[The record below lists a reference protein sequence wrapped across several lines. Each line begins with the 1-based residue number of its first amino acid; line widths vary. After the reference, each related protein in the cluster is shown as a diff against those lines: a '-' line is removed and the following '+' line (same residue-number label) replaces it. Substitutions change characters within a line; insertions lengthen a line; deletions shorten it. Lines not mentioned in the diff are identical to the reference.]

1 MKKIR
6 LAFFTST
13 RGDLAILKPLID
25 SIISKKNFSYLF
37 FVHGTHLEKNYG
49 YTIKEVKN
57 LKIRISAKKKTLSNI
72 DNKQGMTETLLKT
85 QNFANKVFNKYKF
98 DAVIILGDRI
108 ERLPIIS
115 NCIAYR
121 KLIFHLHGGELTYG
135 SFDDQVRHL
144 ITKAAHLHFPICE
157 NYKKNILKL
166 SEEKFRI
173 CNSGSLAVENILKYI
188 QKNRLKK
195 RRYVILTY
203 HPETV
208 LDSFK
213 WENNFKTICDV
224 LHKFKFSVIVTA
236 PGHEKGSL
244 EHIKKIK
251 KIIKQFKSFN
261 FIPSLGYKNYF
272 KILNETKFVI
282 GNSSS
287 GIIEVPYF
295 KIPTIDIGDRQHG
308 RFRHDSIISCKA
320 LKKDLNISIKKA
332 ISLKFNNKISKMK
345 LYFGKGNASN
355 KILNFIVKNIKNKN
369 KLIYKNFKK

>member
-1 MKKIR
+1 MKKIK

-25 SIISKKNFSYLF
+25 SIKNKKNFSYLF
-37 FVHGTHLEKNYG
+37 FVHGTHLEKKYG
-49 YTIKEVKN
+49 YTIREIKN
-57 LKIRISAKKKTLSNI
+57 QKIKITAKQKTLSSI
-72 DNKQGMTETLLKT
+72 DNEKGMSETLYKT
-85 QNFANKVFNKYKF
+85 QNFANKVFDKFKF

-121 KLIFHLHGGELTYG
+121 KYIFHLHGGELTYG

-173 CNSGSLAVENILKYI
+173 CNSGSLAVENILNYVK
-188 QKNRLKK
+188 KNNLKERK
-195 RRYVILTY
+195 YVILTY

-208 LDSFK
+208 FGFFK
-213 WENNFKTICDV
+213 WENNLKIICEV
-224 LHKFKFSVIVTA
+224 LHKFKLNIIVTA
-236 PGHEKGSL
+236 PGYEKGSSKN
-244 EHIKKIK
+244 IKKIK
-251 KIIKQFKSFN
+251 KIVEKFKKIN
-261 FIPSLGYKNYF
+261 FIPSLGFQNYF
-272 KILNETKFVI
+272 KILNEARFVI

-295 KIPTIDIGDRQHG
+295 KIPTINIGDRQHG
-308 RFRHDSIISCKA
+308 RFMHDSIIPCE
-320 LKKDLNISIKKA
+320 LIKKDLIYSIKKA
-332 ISLKFNNKISKMK
+332 TSLKFNNKISKMK
-345 LYFGKGNASN
+345 LYFGNGSASN
-355 KILNFIVKNIKNKN
+355 KILNFIIKNIKNKD
-369 KLIYKNFKK
+369 KLIYKKFKK